1 MLNKNSL
8 ILYVFKSI
16 QKINITNFTQP
27 VLRINNRLIFRHRR
41 IVCNVYIAEKNIRE
55 MLESMFW
62 YYHITLSRLLLSYM
76 PFHITVFTTVKYSE
90 L

>member
-41 IVCNVYIAEKNIRE
+41 IVCNVY
-55 MLESMFW
+55 
-62 YYHITLSRLLLSYM
+62 YSRKKYSRNVRIDVLVLSYHT
-76 PFHITVFTTVKYSE
+76 FSSIIVIYAISHHCIYNS
-90 L
+90 